1 MHQKFWAVVESGQS
15 WSLSKAKYKMKKITP
30 KTDFLEKSF
39 LYFVMDAEQA
49 WNKKISNV
57 FLYLR
62 MDADQAVK

>member
-1 MHQKFWAVVESGQS
+1 MESGQS
-15 WSLSKAKYKMKKITP
+15 WSLSKAKYKMKKITL

-49 WNKKISNV
+49 CNKKISNV
-57 FLYLR
+57 FLYVR